1 MVKQPI
7 FDEETKIGSLIACG
21 GEAPMER
28 GELDDPYMWDTK
40 KLIWGDGIFFFCKIL
55 ICIYDL
61 YTYIYAYIY
70 TDYILYTYYV
80 CV

>member
-1 MVKQPI
+1 MVKQPV

-40 KLIWGDGIFFFCKIL
+40 KLILGGWHTFFW
-55 ICIYDL
+55 
-61 YTYIYAYIY
+61 
-70 TDYILYTYYV
+70 
-80 CV
+80 